1 MQIHSYIWHFGIELT
16 QTVTSR
22 VRHLLP
28 SWCARRPFHLCMSYR
43 VHHLIICAC
52 FCLLQIPSSYAQQA
66 DTTNASSNIELT
78 LKDEQILPIDSKLYR
93 VERFEWLDQGR
104 QRAVPAKL
112 YLPNE
117 SAMTQKLPLVIFSHG
132 LGGSR
137 EGYSYL
143 GKYLASH
150 GYASLHL
157 QHVGSD
163 RSLWAGSR
171 FTLLFRLAGAASDT
185 EAIARARDTS
195 FALDQI
201 LSSEL
206 VNQLDTEQI
215 FMAGH
220 SFGANTTMLIAGAS
234 VTENKANTGQALQLT
249 DKRIKAAILI
259 SAPPFYGKGNVKNIL
274 ADINIPSLHITSTKD
289 DIDIPGYGS
298 GVEDRIKVFQAMAV
312 QTQVEKNL
320 LVFKDG
326 SHSIFTDRM
335 NTGGEE
341 LNPKVKLATRSA
353 IRVFLDHLRAKS
365 ELNLKNWQQ
374 EYAGLL
380 AQFEINTK

>member
-1 MQIHSYIWHFGIELT
+1 MVFDKRGRHALIQNQTELSGYNRFKSLKPLYGNRQMKKPRSFIAKLLFAGLCGIAFNP
-16 QTVTSR
+16 VG
-22 VRHLLP
+22 
-28 SWCARRPFHLCMSYR
+28 M
-43 VHHLIICAC
+43 
-52 FCLLQIPSSYAQQA
+52 AQQT
-66 DTTNASSNIELT
+66 DTSSGAVSTYRAEDKLPV
-78 LKDEQILPIDSKLYR
+78 DESLYETR
-93 VERFEWLDQGR
+93 MFEWADPSR
-104 QRAVPAKL
+104 NRAVPAKL
-112 YLPNE
+112 YLPRM
-117 SAMTQKLPLVIFSHG
+117 SAPEQKLPLVIFSHG

-157 QHVGSD
+157 QHIGSD
-163 RSLWAGSR
+163 RSLWTGSR
-171 FTLLFRLAGAASDT
+171 FTLLFRLADAASDT

-234 VTENKANTGQALQLT
+234 VTESKTGSEQALQLS

-274 ADINIPSLHITSTKD
+274 ADITIPSLHITSTKD
-289 DIDIPGYGS
+289 DINIPGYGS
-298 GVEDRIKVFQAMAV
+298 GVEDRIKVFNAMAL
-312 QTQVEKNL
+312 QTQAEKNL

-353 IRVFLDHLRAKS
+353 IRVFLDHLRAKTAF
-365 ELNLKNWQQ
+365 NLKNWQQ
-374 EYAGLL
+374 EYSPLL
-380 AQFEINTK
+380 AQFEINTQ

>member
-1 MQIHSYIWHFGIELT
+1 MSGGSTFIELLANNGFKSIN
-16 QTVTSR
+16 SR
-22 VRHLLP
+22 YGNQRMKNFYVILAKLVLI
-28 SWCARRPFHLCMSYR
+28 SVCSLVFQQAVYARQIEHSSPASIHVLSEDK
-43 VHHLIICAC
+43 
-52 FCLLQIPSSYAQQA
+52 LQI
-66 DTTNASSNIELT
+66 
-78 LKDEQILPIDSKLYR
+78 DESLYETR
-93 VERFEWLDQGR
+93 LFEWTDQSR
-104 QRAVPAKL
+104 NRAVPAKL
-112 YLPNE
+112 YLPRVSGSE
-117 SAMTQKLPLVIFSHG
+117 QKLPLVIFSHG

-171 FTLLFRLAGAASDT
+171 LTLLFRVAGAASDA

-195 FALDQI
+195 FALDQV
-201 LSSEL
+201 LSNEL

-234 VTENKANTGQALQLT
+234 VTENSTDSGQALQLT

-274 ADINIPSLHITSTKD
+274 ADITIPSLHITSTKD

-298 GVEDRIKVFQAMAV
+298 GVEDRIKVFQAMAM

-335 NTGGEE
+335 NTGVEA

-374 EYAGLL
+374 EYSALL

>member
-1 MQIHSYIWHFGIELT
+1 MKNPRSFITKLLFAGLCGIAFNP
-16 QTVTSR
+16 VG
-22 VRHLLP
+22 
-28 SWCARRPFHLCMSYR
+28 M
-43 VHHLIICAC
+43 
-52 FCLLQIPSSYAQQA
+52 AQQT
-66 DTTNASSNIELT
+66 DTSSGAVSTYRAEDKLPV
-78 LKDEQILPIDSKLYR
+78 DESLYETR
-93 VERFEWLDQGR
+93 MFEWGDPSR
-104 QRAVPAKL
+104 NRAIPAKL
-112 YLPNE
+112 YLPRM
-117 SAMTQKLPLVIFSHG
+117 SAPEQKLPLVIFSHG

-157 QHVGSD
+157 QHIGSD
-163 RSLWAGSR
+163 RSLWTGSR
-171 FTLLFRLAGAASDT
+171 FTLLFRLADAASDA

-201 LSSEL
+201 LSNEL
-206 VNQLDTEQI
+206 VNQLDTEQT

-234 VTENKANTGQALQLT
+234 VAESKTGSGQALQLT
-249 DKRIKAAILI
+249 DNRIKAAILI

-274 ADINIPSLHITSTKD
+274 ADITIPSLHITSTKD
-289 DIDIPGYGS
+289 DINIPGYGS
-298 GVEDRIKVFQAMAV
+298 GVEDRIKVFNAMAL
-312 QTQVEKNL
+312 QTQAEKNL

-365 ELNLKNWQQ
+365 AFNLKNWQQ
-374 EYAGLL
+374 EYSALL

>member
-1 MQIHSYIWHFGIELT
+1 VYARQIEHS
-16 QTVTSR
+16 SR
-22 VRHLLP
+22 ASIHVL
-28 SWCARRPFHLCMSYR
+28 SEDK
-43 VHHLIICAC
+43 
-52 FCLLQIPSSYAQQA
+52 LQI
-66 DTTNASSNIELT
+66 
-78 LKDEQILPIDSKLYR
+78 DESLYETR
-93 VERFEWLDQGR
+93 LFEWTDQSR
-104 QRAVPAKL
+104 NRAVPAKL
-112 YLPNE
+112 YLPRVSGSE
-117 SAMTQKLPLVIFSHG
+117 QKLPLVIFSHG

-171 FTLLFRLAGAASDT
+171 LTLLFRVAGAASDA

-195 FALDQI
+195 FALDQV
-201 LSSEL
+201 LSNEL

-234 VTENKANTGQALQLT
+234 VTENSTDSGQVLQLT

-274 ADINIPSLHITSTKD
+274 ADITIPSLHITSTKD

-298 GVEDRIKVFQAMAV
+298 GVEDRIKVFQAMAM

-335 NTGGEE
+335 NTGGEA

-374 EYAGLL
+374 EYSALL

>member
-1 MQIHSYIWHFGIELT
+1 MQILSRIDCGDLLLSVMNLGKIAHTHYRSLLT
-16 QTVTSR
+16 CVFIS
-22 VRHLLP
+22 LFAIPP
-28 SWCARRPFHLCMSYR
+28 SF
-43 VHHLIICAC
+43 
-52 FCLLQIPSSYAQQA
+52 AQQ
-66 DTTNASSNIELT
+66 IEAISAPNQVESALRN
-78 LKDEQILPIDSKLYR
+78 EQALPIDSQLYR
-93 VERFEWLDQGR
+93 VEMLDWLDPGR

-112 YLPNE
+112 YLPTL
-117 SAMTQKLPLVIFSHG
+117 SLTSQKLPLVIFSHG

-163 RSLWAGSR
+163 RSLWTGSR
-171 FTLLFRLAGAASDT
+171 FTLLFRLAGAANDA
-185 EAIARARDTS
+185 EAIARARDVS

-201 LSSEL
+201 LGSDL
-206 VNQLDTEQI
+206 GVQFDTDQI
-215 FMAGH
+215 FVAGH
-220 SFGANTTMLIAGAS
+220 SFGANTAMLVAGAS
-234 VTENKANTGQALQLT
+234 VMNGEQEIHLQ

-259 SAPPFYGKGNVKNIL
+259 SAPPFYGKGNVKKIL
-274 ADINIPSLHITSTKD
+274 ADIAIPSLHITSTQD
-289 DIDIPGYGS
+289 DINIPGYGS
-298 GVEDRIKVFQAMAV
+298 GVEDRIKVFNAMSV
-312 QTQVEKNL
+312 QTQAEKNL

-374 EYAGLL
+374 DYAALL

>member
-1 MQIHSYIWHFGIELT
+1 MQILSRINHCGLQLT
-16 QTVTSR
+16 LMNLSKIVHTHCYS
-22 VRHLLP
+22 LLMCVFIGFFATPP
-28 SWCARRPFHLCMSYR
+28 SF
-43 VHHLIICAC
+43 
-52 FCLLQIPSSYAQQA
+52 AQQA
-66 DTTNASSNIELT
+66 EAINAPSYVEST
-78 LKDEQILPIDSKLYR
+78 LRDEQALSVDSKLYR
-93 VERFEWLDQGR
+93 IEMLDWLDQAR

-112 YLPNE
+112 YLPTI
-117 SAMTQKLPLVIFSHG
+117 SLTSQKLPLVIFSHG

-171 FTLLFRLAGAASDT
+171 FTLLFRLAAAANDA
-185 EAIARARDTS
+185 EAIARARDVS

-201 LSSEL
+201 LNSALS
-206 VNQLDTEQI
+206 QQFDTEHI

-220 SFGANTTMLIAGAS
+220 SFGANTAMLVAGAS
-234 VTENKANTGQALQLT
+234 VTNGEQTVHLL
-249 DKRIKAAILI
+249 DKRIKAAVLI
-259 SAPPFYGKGNVKNIL
+259 SAPPFYGKGNVQKIL
-274 ADINIPSLHITSTKD
+274 ADIAIPSLHITSTKD

-298 GVEDRIKVFQAMAV
+298 GVEDRIKVFNAMSM

-374 EYAGLL
+374 DYAALL

>member
-1 MQIHSYIWHFGIELT
+1 MKNPRSFIAKLLFAGFCGIAFNP
-16 QTVTSR
+16 VG
-22 VRHLLP
+22 
-28 SWCARRPFHLCMSYR
+28 M
-43 VHHLIICAC
+43 
-52 FCLLQIPSSYAQQA
+52 AQQT
-66 DTTNASSNIELT
+66 DTASSVVSPYRAEDKLSI
-78 LKDEQILPIDSKLYR
+78 DESLYETR
-93 VERFEWLDQGR
+93 MFEWSDPGR
-104 QRAVPAKL
+104 NRAVPAKL
-112 YLPNE
+112 YLPRM
-117 SAMTQKLPLVIFSHG
+117 SAPEQKLPLVIFSHG

-157 QHVGSD
+157 QHTGSD
-163 RSLWAGSR
+163 RSLWTGSR
-171 FTLLFRLAGAASDT
+171 FTLLFRLADAASDT

-195 FALDQI
+195 FALDQL

-206 VNQLDTEQI
+206 VNQIDSEQI

-234 VTENKANTGQALQLT
+234 VTDSTLKNGTGKEQALQLT

-274 ADINIPSLHITSTKD
+274 SDITIPSLHITSTKD
-289 DIDIPGYGS
+289 DINIPGYGS
-298 GVEDRIKVFQAMAV
+298 GVEDRIKVFNAMAL
-312 QTQVEKNL
+312 QTQAKKSL

-341 LNPKVKLATRSA
+341 LNPNVKLATRSA

-365 ELNLKNWQQ
+365 EFSLKNWQL
-374 EYAGLL
+374 EYSALL
-380 AQFEINTK
+380 AQFEINTQ